1 MSKINITQQKIL
13 NQLDLTG
20 SPETV
25 TNPFSQVSVE
35 LDGRGVALY
44 DYILGCERIGNYK
57 NFVQARYLFVELYP
71 DAYMKLID

>member
-1 MSKINITQQKIL
+1 MIKINITQQKIL

-20 SPETV
+20 SPEIV

-35 LDGRGVALY
+35 LDGRGVALH
-44 DYILGCERIGNYK
+44 DYIKGCEMTGNYK
-57 NFVQARYLFVELYP
+57 YFDQARYLFAELYP